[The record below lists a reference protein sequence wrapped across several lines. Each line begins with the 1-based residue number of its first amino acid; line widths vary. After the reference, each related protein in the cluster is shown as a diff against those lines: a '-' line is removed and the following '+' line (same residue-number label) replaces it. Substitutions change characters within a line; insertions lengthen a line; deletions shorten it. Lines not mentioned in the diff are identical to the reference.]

1 MVDSRPF
8 RFRLGA
14 MKLIFYIGRFVVLYL
29 IMLLAA
35 FLALTAYN
43 GNVMVAQWGATGRGW
58 MVIFPLVV
66 TIIIFAM
73 DMCDAFEEKL

>member
-29 IMLLAA
+29 IMVLAA
-35 FLALTAYN
+35 FLALLAYN
-43 GNVMVAQWGATGRGW
+43 GNFMIAQWSAVGRGW
-58 MVIFPLVV
+58 MVIFPLVA
-66 TIIIFAM
+66 TLGIFFL
-73 DMCDAFEEKL
+73 DMCDAFEDKV